1 MDEGDQETSTHV
13 MSYRRPQTC
22 RAAPNRPCER
32 FNGPRTLLV
41 GRLVGRYDYPEG
53 YRDWLPGL
61 AVLSVMCLA
70 GYLIITYTNRQ
81 SGAEATSQTHGAK
94 EKESIHVRSYV
105 DVDLP

>member
-1 MDEGDQETSTHV
+1 
-13 MSYRRPQTC
+13 
-22 RAAPNRPCER
+22 
-32 FNGPRTLLV
+32 
-41 GRLVGRYDYPEG
+41 
-53 YRDWLPGL
+53 
-61 AVLSVMCLA
+61 MCLA